1 LRYADAEK
9 RRCIVKLATRKLII
23 LLIIIVVLV
32 VANALAIAAWL
43 DHSGII
49 DFARHIRSEYLTG
62 TSIAVIAALLFL
74 LTEPIG
80 MAAGWIKR
88 CRVCQH
94 LLLRRGKYCGRC
106 GSRI

>member
-1 LRYADAEK
+1 M
-9 RRCIVKLATRKLII
+9 KLATRKLII
-23 LLIIIVVLV
+23 LLAIVVVLAA
-32 VANALAIAAWL
+32 ANALAIVAWL

-49 DFARHIRSEYLTG
+49 DFAGHIRSEYLTG
-62 TSIAVIAALLFL
+62 TAIAVIAALLYL

-106 GSRI
+106 GCRI